1 MAQVGAWRLTFYQ
14 IHMKTSFEY
23 LTEFVEPDDFYRWED
38 VEIFAFTDLGIKVAI
53 NGELHEDLMHMPK
66 DVKSKLTNLLLPGFL

>member
-1 MAQVGAWRLTFYQ
+1 
-14 IHMKTSFEY
+14 MKTSFEY

-38 VEIFAFTDLGIKVAI
+38 VDLEIFAFTDLGIKVAI
-53 NGELHEDLMHMPK
+53 NCELHEDLMHMPK